1 MVNLLENAIDALGG
15 KKFADGAAPEI
26 DISSRT
32 EGDRSLLFFRD
43 NGPGIALENLPKIFD
58 PFFTTKEVGKG
69 TGLGLSI
76 CFGIR
81 ARLRRHHFRRP
92 ASRAN
97 FANSP
102 WTCRPPPRP
111 PPKPNPNM
119 PNHYDYKK
127 FAVLYVDDEEKSL
140 VNFTRAFGDDF
151 KILTAN
157 NAADAYKIVEERSGE
172 IGVLLTDQRMPGEKG
187 VWLLER
193 VRLFRPQIIRILVT
207 AYADMDAA
215 IAAVNNGAIYK
226 YITKPWDP
234 VQLEMTLKQALEFF
248 LVQDERDQL
257 LREKMSV
264 LRNMMIA
271 DRIVSLGLLAAGL
284 SHHIRNSMVA
294 VKTFLELAPMK
305 LAEEKGDD
313 KSLRDPDFWR
323 EYHHNVQGQIEKING
338 LLGDLRTASENQSS
352 HPFADEVQLQ
362 AGGGAQPAACCA
374 SHWPPAGSKWTIR
387 FPIRC
392 RRCAWTSP
400 SLTGCLNCC
409 CATNWPCCPPA
420 AASPSPPNCRARKSS
435 CFSTDNGPALPQ
447 EALRVVLD
455 PFVVT
460 HGTPSEYGINLM
472 ACFFIVHH
480 HGGRIEAQSLPGGG
494 NRFTLRL
501 PLQPERAAAGSEE
514 TDFLK
519 KAMLNENL
527 WDKLL
532 AKG

>member
-1 MVNLLENAIDALGG
+1 
-15 KKFADGAAPEI
+15 
-26 DISSRT
+26 
-32 EGDRSLLFFRD
+32 
-43 NGPGIALENLPKIFD
+43 
-58 PFFTTKEVGKG
+58 
-69 TGLGLSI
+69 
-76 CFGIR
+76 
-81 ARLRRHHFRRP
+81 
-92 ASRAN
+92 
-97 FANSP
+97 
-102 WTCRPPPRP
+102 
-111 PPKPNPNM
+111 M

-151 KILTAN
+151 KVFTAI
-157 NAADAYKIVEERSGE
+157 NAADGFKLIEAHADE
-172 IGVLLTDQRMPGEKG
+172 IGVLMTDQRMPGENG

-193 VRLFRPQIIRILVT
+193 ARHFRPHMLRILVT

-215 IAAVNNGAIYK
+215 IAAVNAGAIYK
-226 YITKPWDP
+226 YVTKPWDP

-248 LVQDERDQL
+248 MVQSERDQL

-271 DRIVSLGLLAAGL
+271 DRIVTLGLLAAGL

-305 LAEEKGDD
+305 MAEEKGDD

-338 LLGDLRTASENQSS
+338 MLGDLRTASESRS
-352 HPFADEVQLQ
+352 GHPFADEILLQ
-362 AGGGAQPAACCA
+362 PTVAKCVELLREPLAARRIEVA
-374 SHWPPAGSKWTIR
+374 NQIPGSLPPLRVDKPKFDRLFDLLLKDELAMLPAGSRITFTAELQNQEMVI
-387 FPIRC
+387 F
-392 RRCAWTSP
+392 
-400 SLTGCLNCC
+400 L
-409 CATNWPCCPPA
+409 
-420 AASPSPPNCRARKSS
+420 
-435 CFSTDNGPALPQ
+435 TDNGPALPQ

-460 HGTPSEYGINLM
+460 SGKPSEYGINLM

-480 HGGRIEAQSLPGGG
+480 HGGKIEAQNLPGGG

-501 PLQPERAAAGSEE
+501 PLQPESVRATGEE
-514 TDFLK
+514 ADFLK

-532 AKG
+532 AAG